1 MRTVIYSRPGGG
13 LAGLLLLSL
22 LSSLLLFAPGVARAD
37 PDPGLVA
44 AKKAF
49 TLGQQLYIQKAYV
62 KAAAAF
68 LEAYKAKPIP
78 AFLFNAA
85 VAFEKGKAYKEAVKH
100 FKLYLVKAPKASDAA
115 QIKKRIAAL
124 EKAIKDAQPR
134 PEPRPKR
141 RVVEPPPRPG
151 DPPRPRLVE
160 PRRRAVVVVV
170 PVLPEIKPKGV
181 VVIST
186 KPLGAMIYLNN
197 KMTRL
202 GPSPWEGS
210 LETGDHRLI
219 IEYRGYKPEKKT
231 ISVSPDRLVDVYVAL
246 SREHYLGWVQITAD
260 TPGAL
265 VYIDKKEFGAIGR
278 TPYTGFLKPGKH
290 KIWVRKT
297 GYSESKKVIDVVSGE
312 THKVHLSLKKLKH
325 GWLTIAG
332 ATGYGAQVLLN
343 GKKLCKV
350 PCDRVVVQ
358 PGKHRLEIH
367 RKGHKPIKSDV
378 IVRRLRLH
386 TARIK
391 LAKKPSLVSA
401 FVAYGFA
408 AGLLAGGI
416 ALGYLSRQIQDDI
429 KSDISNN
436 VLVNSSDARF
446 QKGKIYAYIAN
457 GMFGLAGIAAI
468 FGVYYTFADRG
479 PKSLIKYYEKRIGV
493 TPQIGPAYAGLRGQ
507 WRW

>member
-1 MRTVIYSRPGGG
+1 MRTLTYPRLGVA
-13 LAGLLLLSL
+13 LAGPSL
-22 LSSLLLFAPGVARAD
+22 VVVLLFAPGVARGA
-37 PDPGLVA
+37 PDAGLVA

-68 LEAYKAKPIP
+68 LEAYQAKPIP

-85 VAFEKGKAYKEAVKH
+85 VAYEKGKAYKDAVKH
-100 FKLYLVKAPKASDAA
+100 FKLYLEKAPKSSDAA
-115 QIKKRIAAL
+115 KIKTRVAAL
-124 EKAIKDAQPR
+124 EKAMRAAQTPPR
-134 PEPRPKR
+134 R

-151 DPPRPRLVE
+151 DPPRPRVVE
-160 PRRRAVVVVV
+160 PRRRAVVV

-186 KPLGAMIYLNN
+186 KPAGAKIYLNN
-197 KMTRL
+197 KLTTL
-202 GPSPWEGS
+202 GVSPWEGS
-210 LETGDHRLI
+210 LETGEHKLI

-231 ISVSPDRLVDVYVAL
+231 ITVSPDRLVDVYVAL

-260 TPGAL
+260 TPGAM
-265 VYIDKKEFGAIGR
+265 VYIDKKQFGAIGR

-290 KIWVRKT
+290 TIWVRKT
-297 GYSESKKVIDVVSGE
+297 GYSESKKVVDVVSGN
-312 THKVHLSLKKLKH
+312 THKFHLNLKKLKH
-325 GWLTIAG
+325 GWLTISG
-332 ATGYGAQVLLN
+332 ATGYGAQVVLN
-343 GKKLCKV
+343 GKALCKV
-350 PCDRVVVQ
+350 PCDRMVVQ
-358 PGKHRLEIH
+358 PGKHRLEIR
-367 RKGHKPIKSDV
+367 RKGFKTLKSDI

-391 LAKKPSLVSA
+391 LAKKPSMVSA

-408 AGLLAGGI
+408 AGFLAGGI
-416 ALGYLSRQIQDDI
+416 ALGYMSKQIQDDI
-429 KSDISNN
+429 SKDINSNI

-468 FGVYYTFADRG
+468 FGVYYTFANRG
-479 PKSLIKYYEKRIGV
+479 PDSLIKLYEKRIGI
-493 TPQIGPAYAGLRGQ
+493 TPQVGPSYAGLRGQ

>member
-1 MRTVIYSRPGGG
+1 MRNNTGTGAGSA
-13 LAGLLLLSL
+13 LLGLLLL
-22 LSSLLLFAPGVARAD
+22 LFTQGVARGG

-49 TLGQQLYIQKAYV
+49 TEGQSLYVQKKYI
-62 KAAAAF
+62 KAAEAF
-68 LEAYKAKPIP
+68 LVAHKAKAIP

-85 VAFEKGKAYKEAVKH
+85 VAFEKGKAFKKAVAH
-100 FKLYLVKAPKASDAA
+100 FRLYLDKAPKSADAPK
-115 QIKKRIAAL
+115 IKKRIAAL
-124 EKAIKDAQPR
+124 EKAIKAAQP
-134 PEPRPKR
+134 PPRR

-151 DPPRPRLVE
+151 DPPRRRVVVVPRA
-160 PRRRAVVVVV
+160 RAVVV

-186 KPLGAMIYLNN
+186 KPSGAMIYLNN
-197 KMTRL
+197 KMTKV
-202 GPSPWEGS
+202 GESPWEGS
-210 LETGDHRLI
+210 LETGEQRLI

-260 TPGAL
+260 TPGAM

-297 GYSESKKVIDVVSGE
+297 GYSESKKVVDIVSGQ
-312 THKVHLSLKKLKH
+312 THKIHLSLKKQKH
-325 GWLTIAG
+325 GWLTISG

-343 GKKLCKV
+343 GKKLCKI

-367 RKGHKPIKSDV
+367 RKGHKPLKSDV

-401 FVAYGFA
+401 YVSYGFA
-408 AGLLAGGI
+408 AAILAGGI
-416 ALGYLSRQIQDDI
+416 ALGYLSKQIQDDI
-429 KSDISNN
+429 KGDINNN
-436 VLVNSSDARF
+436 VLVNSTDARF
-446 QKGKIYAYIAN
+446 KKGKIYAYLAN

-479 PKSLIKYYEKRIGV
+479 PKSQIKLYEKRIGI
-493 TPQIGPAYAGLRGQ
+493 TPELGPTYAGLRGQ

>member
-1 MRTVIYSRPGGG
+1 M
-13 LAGLLLLSL
+13 
-22 LSSLLLFAPGVARAD
+22 LLFTQGVAWAA
-37 PDPGLVA
+37 PDAGLVA

-49 TLGQQLYIQKAYV
+49 TEGQQLYVQKAYM

-85 VAFEKGKAYKEAVKH
+85 VAFEKGKAFKKAVEH
-100 FKLYLVKAPKASDAA
+100 FKLYLDKAPKSADAA
-115 QIKKRIAAL
+115 KIKKRIAAL
-124 EKAIKDAQPR
+124 EKAIKDAQPK
-134 PEPRPKR
+134 PRP

-151 DPPRPRLVE
+151 DPPRPRVVE
-160 PRRRAVVVVV
+160 PRPAAVVV

-186 KPLGAMIYLNN
+186 KPAGAMIYLKS
-197 KMTRL
+197 KMTKL
-202 GPSPWEGS
+202 GVSPWEGS
-210 LETGDHRLI
+210 LEKGEHRLI

-260 TPGAL
+260 TPGAM

-297 GYSESKKVIDVVSGE
+297 GFSESKKVIDIISGQ
-312 THKVHLSLKKLKH
+312 THKIHLSLAKLKH

-358 PGKHRLEIH
+358 PGKHSLEIR
-367 RKGHKPIKSDV
+367 RKGHKTLKNDV

-401 FVAYGFA
+401 YVAYGFA
-408 AGLLAGGI
+408 AAILAGGI
-416 ALGYLSRQIQDDI
+416 ALGYISKRIQDDI
-429 KSDISNN
+429 KGDINNN
-436 VLVNSSDARF
+436 VLVNSTDARF
-446 QKGKIYAYIAN
+446 QKGKIYAYLAN

-479 PKSLIKYYEKRIGV
+479 PKSQIKLYEKRIGI
-493 TPQIGPAYAGLRGQ
+493 TPELGPTYAGLRGQ